1 MPLRKWKEIQKL
13 SRTRFIIPDRI
24 TDKKRVACKSC
35 PFFLYLHQITIKI
48 NPMTLEE
55 KKMEFVVFCIENV
68 AEQLN
73 ELPENIYS
81 RLNNLGL
88 IDDLLFDCYEVLHTQ
103 SKQHITED
111 IILALKNREKGEIS
125 Q

>member
-1 MPLRKWKEIQKL
+1 
-13 SRTRFIIPDRI
+13 
-24 TDKKRVACKSC
+24 
-35 PFFLYLHQITIKI
+35 
-48 NPMTLEE
+48 MTLEE

-103 SKQHITED
+103 SKQHIKED
-111 IILALKNREKGEIS
+111 IILALKNREKGEIRL
-125 Q
+125 

>member
-1 MPLRKWKEIQKL
+1 
-13 SRTRFIIPDRI
+13 
-24 TDKKRVACKSC
+24 
-35 PFFLYLHQITIKI
+35 
-48 NPMTLEE
+48 MTLEE

-88 IDDLLFDCYEVLHTQ
+88 IDVYYSTVTKFSYPKA
-103 SKQHITED
+103 SNI
-111 IILALKNREKGEIS
+111 
-125 Q
+125 

>member
-1 MPLRKWKEIQKL
+1 
-13 SRTRFIIPDRI
+13 
-24 TDKKRVACKSC
+24 
-35 PFFLYLHQITIKI
+35 
-48 NPMTLEE
+48 MTLEE

-111 IILALKNREKGEIS
+111 IILALKNRERKSKFFLSLLGPVRYIFHPDR
-125 Q
+125 

>member
-1 MPLRKWKEIQKL
+1 
-13 SRTRFIIPDRI
+13 
-24 TDKKRVACKSC
+24 
-35 PFFLYLHQITIKI
+35 
-48 NPMTLEE
+48 MTLEE
-55 KKMEFVVFCIENV
+55 KKLEFVVFCIENV

>member
-1 MPLRKWKEIQKL
+1 
-13 SRTRFIIPDRI
+13 
-24 TDKKRVACKSC
+24 
-35 PFFLYLHQITIKI
+35 
-48 NPMTLEE
+48 MTLEE

-68 AEQLN
+68 A

>member
-1 MPLRKWKEIQKL
+1 M
-13 SRTRFIIPDRI
+13 
-24 TDKKRVACKSC
+24 
-35 PFFLYLHQITIKI
+35 
-48 NPMTLEE
+48 
-55 KKMEFVVFCIENV
+55 
-68 AEQLN
+68 N

>member
-1 MPLRKWKEIQKL
+1 
-13 SRTRFIIPDRI
+13 
-24 TDKKRVACKSC
+24 
-35 PFFLYLHQITIKI
+35 
-48 NPMTLEE
+48 MTLEE

-88 IDDLLFDCYEVLHTQ
+88 DRKSTRLN
-103 SKQHITED
+103 SSHIH
-111 IILALKNREKGEIS
+111 
-125 Q
+125 

>member
-1 MPLRKWKEIQKL
+1 
-13 SRTRFIIPDRI
+13 
-24 TDKKRVACKSC
+24 
-35 PFFLYLHQITIKI
+35 
-48 NPMTLEE
+48 MTLEE

-111 IILALKNREKGEIS
+111 IILALKNMEKGEIS